1 MSTRSDKTRPPG
13 STVDPPSRSGPAR
26 SCPISSAVALGRRRF
41 TQGWS
46 ARKLGENLVVVLGH
60 ADYYPRFGFSPASRL
75 GITAPFEAPDDN
87 FLALTLNPDAAVPR
101 GEVAY
106 AKAFGV

>member
-1 MSTRSDKTRPPG
+1 M
-13 STVDPPSRSGPAR
+13 
-26 SCPISSAVALGRRRF
+26 ALGRRRF